1 MQPAVVNAK
10 LLKVQLQP
18 TIAAVPRPGNSTR
31 NRLGSRVA
39 SQLFALEFG
48 ACPAGT
54 IPLRSYNSST
64 GGASS
69 SSSSSSHSSSTS
81 SDPVQESVRKPQF
94 GNPGLQPAEPT
105 ASDNLFHAHAYTVT
119 DITNPPSYKG
129 TEVFIN
135 VWEPVV
141 VEPHDFSLAQLWF
154 LNTGLAYPSSSS
166 SSLLNTIEAG
176 WQGDAYNQTGCY
188 NLNQGCPAGSPG
200 FVQVSNKVLIG
211 GSISPTSTTD
221 STQYEFKLLVF
232 KDDSSGN
239 WWLQFNNEYVGYWPD
254 ALFNSLKDMGDLI
267 QWGGEILVSSTGSS
281 NSNSNNNSI
290 NMGSGDGSS
299 LGYKKAAYQRNLQYV
314 ATDNTL
320 HDVCN
325 LQGMAED
332 PNCFSVTVRHSTQ
345 WGSYFYYGG
354 SGFCN
359 R

>member
-1 MQPAVVNAK
+1 M
-10 LLKVQLQP
+10 QLQP

-69 SSSSSSHSSSTS
+69 SSSSSHSSNTS
-81 SDPVQESVRKPQF
+81 SDPVQEYVRKPKF
-94 GNPGLQPAEPT
+94 GNSGLQPAEPT

-176 WQGDAYNQTGCY
+176 WQVYPELYGDDQPRLFIYWTVN
-188 NLNQGCPAGSPG
+188 
-200 FVQVSNKVLIG
+200 VSTMIICTMF
-211 GSISPTSTTD
+211 IS
-221 STQYEFKLLVF
+221 
-232 KDDSSGN
+232 
-239 WWLQFNNEYVGYWPD
+239 
-254 ALFNSLKDMGDLI
+254 
-267 QWGGEILVSSTGSS
+267 
-281 NSNSNNNSI
+281 
-290 NMGSGDGSS
+290 
-299 LGYKKAAYQRNLQYV
+299 
-314 ATDNTL
+314 
-320 HDVCN
+320 
-325 LQGMAED
+325 
-332 PNCFSVTVRHSTQ
+332 
-345 WGSYFYYGG
+345 
-354 SGFCN
+354 
-359 R
+359 